1 VSRLLVVHH
10 SQKGGRGAEALAA
23 VLQGIADVGG
33 AVECVARP
41 ALVAGVEDLL
51 AADALLFVTPEYFG
65 YMSGALK
72 DFFDRTFY
80 ASNGRAAGKPY
91 ALLVVCGNDGS
102 GAVRAVERI
111 ASGYP
116 LKVAQPPLILREADF
131 PAGLAQA
138 RELGA
143 TLAALLDAG
152 LL

>member
-1 VSRLLVVHH
+1 MSRLLIVHH

-23 VLQGIADVGG
+23 VLEGIADVGG

-41 ALVAGVEDLL
+41 ALAAGVEDLL

-80 ASNGRAAGKPY
+80 ASSGRAAGKPY

-111 ASGYP
+111 AGGYP
-116 LKVAQPPLILREADF
+116 LKAAQPPLILREADF

>member
-1 VSRLLVVHH
+1 MPRLLVVHH
-10 SQKGGRGAEALAA
+10 SQQGGRGAQALAA
-23 VLQGIADVGG
+23 VLEGVEEAGE
-33 AVECVARP
+33 AVECVTRP
-41 ALVAGVEDLL
+41 ALAAGVEDLL

-72 DFFDRTFY
+72 DFFDRTYY
-80 ASNGRAAGKPY
+80 ASAGRAAGKSY
-91 ALLVVCGNDGS
+91 SLLEVCGNDGS

-111 ASGYP
+111 ARGYP
-116 LKVAQPPLILREADF
+116 LKAAQPPLILREADF

-143 TLAALLDAG
+143 TLAAMLEAG